1 MGRIRCL
8 AARAVNEVSLCVDL
22 DDAWTYE
29 LVLSH
34 QKAPRLT
41 HLPVVVAEKV
51 CHEGKT
57 LLKRPDAEDREDRE
71 RLTQTALEQVN
82 ANRKFRAIASF
93 FQSIV
98 YRHILPQAVRDPKG
112 FSPGPIFHDPFGR
125 DIVLQIWN
133 TPPKIRA
140 SRLNKL
146 NEALR
151 LAVPNLDDLTVEMDQ
166 SSGQPHF
173 KLSTNIVGHMALI
186 RMKRRFPTARCDFL
200 AFCGRCW
207 NREGLCCWKN
217 LSCRCMRKL
226 SKHFLPYFPIYARQE

>member
-112 FSPGPIFHDPFGR
+112 FLPGPISHDPFGR

-173 KLSTNIVGHMALI
+173 KAKYKHWRPYGAYQDEASFSDGTLRLLSLLWSLLEPGGPLLLEE
-186 RMKRRFPTARCDFL
+186 P
-200 AFCGRCW
+200 
-207 NREGLCCWKN
+207 
-217 LSCRCMRKL
+217 SCRCMRKL